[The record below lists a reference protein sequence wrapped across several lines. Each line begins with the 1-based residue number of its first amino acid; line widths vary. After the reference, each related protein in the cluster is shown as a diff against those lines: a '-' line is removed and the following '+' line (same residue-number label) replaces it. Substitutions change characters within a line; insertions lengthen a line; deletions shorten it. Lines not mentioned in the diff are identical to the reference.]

1 MLATVTPEEEQMT
14 IIGTILMKTIQNNY
28 LNIPVKTQ

>member
-1 MLATVTPEEEQMT
+1 MLAIVTLKEEQMT
-14 IIGTILMKTIQNNY
+14 IIGTIMKIIQNNY